1 MAQENKEN
9 TNAAKPKK
17 KKKRK
22 ESVIFPSKTIYKI
35 LVIVMSLVAI
45 AFLAMMTVVKALPTE
60 ITMPLVGIM
69 VAMLIVATLLLAR
82 KNRVLRILGL
92 VVAFAFLG
100 VYGLG
105 IHYLTS
111 TYAMFSNIA
120 AETSEVSPQS
130 GKDITEEAFNVYI
143 SGIDQWT
150 VERGY
155 DLERSDVNMIVT
167 VCPKTR
173 KVLLT
178 SIPRDA
184 YVPLHR
190 TGTMDKLTHTG
201 IYGIDETLNTVT
213 DWTGVE
219 LDYYVKVNF
228 NACVHIV
235 DAIGGIDVKSPKKF
249 KSKISRYRYK
259 KGWNHLNGK
268 QALYYA
274 RERAAFKGE
283 DQLRVKNQQQVMEAV
298 LKKMLSSTTLLT
310 SYGDIMKTLGDE
322 METNMPQSDIEALI
336 RMQLAD
342 MGTWDIQSQRMSGE
356 YDMEIVASLD
366 PSNEYQVLKVDPE
379 VFDSCLEQIEKT
391 MNPTEEEIQAVIEN
405 KKKTSLMNFIKS
417 LRGGSSDEQTEET
430 EETETTES

>member
-1 MAQENKEN
+1 MAQTTNKN
-9 TNAAKPKK
+9 N
-17 KKKRK
+17 RK
-22 ESVIFPSKTIYKI
+22 SPVFFPSIVIYKI
-35 LVIVMSLVAI
+35 LVIVMLLVAI
-45 AFLAMMTVVKALPTE
+45 GFLAMMTVVKALPTN

-69 VAMLIVATLLLAR
+69 VAMLIIASILLAR
-82 KNRVLRILGL
+82 RNRFMR
-92 VVAFAFLG
+92 FLG
-100 VYGLG
+100 IIVAAAFIAVYGLG

-111 TYAMFSNIA
+111 TYAMFSNIS
-120 AETSEVSPQS
+120 SESSGVSPQS
-130 GKDITEEAFNVYI
+130 GKDVTQEAFNVYI

-167 VCPKTR
+167 VCPSTR

-201 IYGIDETLNTVT
+201 IYGIDETLNSVE
-213 DWTGVE
+213 DWIHIPM
-219 LDYYVKVNF
+219 DYYVKVNF

-274 RERAAFKGE
+274 RERKAFKGE

-298 LKKMLSSTTLLT
+298 LKKMMSSSTLLT

-336 RMQLAD
+336 RMQLSD
-342 MGTWDIQSQRMSGE
+342 LGVWDIQSQRMSGE
-356 YDMEIVASLD
+356 YEMEIVASMD
-366 PSNEYQVLKVDPE
+366 PSNKYQVLKVDPK
-379 VFDSCLEQIEKT
+379 VFDECLEGIDKV
-391 MNPTEEEIQAVIEN
+391 MNPTEEEIQATIEN
-405 KKKTSLMNFIKS
+405 KKKANLMNFINS
-417 LRGGSSDEQTEET
+417 LRGKTSKDDSEES
-430 EETETTES
+430 EEGGAAGEEAAN

>member
-1 MAQENKEN
+1 
-9 TNAAKPKK
+9 
-17 KKKRK
+17 
-22 ESVIFPSKTIYKI
+22 
-35 LVIVMSLVAI
+35 
-45 AFLAMMTVVKALPTE
+45 
-60 ITMPLVGIM
+60 
-69 VAMLIVATLLLAR
+69 
-82 KNRVLRILGL
+82 
-92 VVAFAFLG
+92 
-100 VYGLG
+100 
-105 IHYLTS
+105 
-111 TYAMFSNIA
+111 MFSNIA
-120 AETSEVSPQS
+120 SESSGVSPQS
-130 GKDITEEAFNVYI
+130 GKDVTQEAFNVYI

-167 VCPKTR
+167 VCPSTR

-201 IYGIDETLNTVT
+201 IYGIDETLNSVE
-213 DWTGVE
+213 DWIHIPM
-219 LDYYVKVNF
+219 DYYVKVNF

-274 RERAAFKGE
+274 RERKAFKGE

-298 LKKMLSSTTLLT
+298 LKKMMSSSTLLT
-310 SYGDIMKTLGDE
+310 SYGEIMKTLGDE

-336 RMQLAD
+336 RMQLSD
-342 MGTWDIQSQRMSGE
+342 LGVWDIQSQRMSGE
-356 YDMEIVASLD
+356 YEMEIVASMD
-366 PSNEYQVLKVDPE
+366 PSNKYQVLKVDPK
-379 VFDSCLEQIEKT
+379 VFDECLEGIDKV
-391 MNPTEEEIQAVIEN
+391 MNPTEEEIQATIEN
-405 KKKTSLMNFIKS
+405 KKKANLMNFINS
-417 LRGGSSDEQTEET
+417 LRGKTSKDDSEES
-430 EETETTES
+430 EEGEAAGEEAAN